1 MSTTP
6 EPGDGTRLLLARL
19 TPHGLDPRV
28 PVARG
33 VSPISAAEIAAAI
46 GCVTRAG
53 PDGTRLPDTPAQHL
67 LLYLWGGHDSD
78 RDREILLLHLA
89 AEATKWLPRG
99 WKPATPGELRQ
110 LLEVA
115 VAERRDPRVCRTCAG
130 TGEVLAG
137 GARAT
142 CPACGGLGWRPWGAR
157 VLAERFG
164 VGRHAWETR
173 WAKLYSRVAQM
184 LEAVEGRGLAAVG
197 RAIRDDST

>member
-1 MSTTP
+1 MS
-6 EPGDGTRLLLARL
+6 DRTRAALARL
-19 TPHGLDPRV
+19 TPRGLDPRA
-28 PVARG
+28 PVGRG
-33 VSPISAAEIAAAI
+33 APALSAAEIAAAI

-53 PDGTRLPDTPAQHL
+53 PDGLRLPDTPAQHL

-78 RDREILLLHLA
+78 RDRELLLLHLA
-89 AEATKWLPRG
+89 GEATRWLPRG

-130 TGEVLAG
+130 TGEGLEG
-137 GARAT
+137 GERAT
-142 CPACGGLGWRPWGAR
+142 CPACGGLGWRPWGTR
-157 VLAERFG
+157 MLAERFG

-173 WAKLYSRVAQM
+173 WARLYARVAQM

-197 RAIRDDST
+197 RAIRG